1 MALFAVVAC
10 GASGGGP
17 TSGEDEAPEEERP
30 ADAAPAFG
38 VEFVDALADGSRNET
53 ACVQQ
58 TATAVAKPGAV
69 DLVFVI
75 DNSTSML
82 GEIAEVVRQL
92 NRQLYPVLVAA
103 GTDFNVQILTGY
115 GERRRVRV
123 CVSEPLGGGADAD
136 EDGFC
141 DQVGT
146 EPTQTPRL
154 FHKDVLIGSN
164 NGLCLLLSQ
173 LATGGLADRLR
184 PNAIKNI
191 AIVTD
196 DNPNCSL
203 PATTPGGA
211 VALDE
216 RLAPRS
222 LARRFETALQSI
234 APNLFGASEETRNYV
249 FWSFVGQESS
259 AGGLAGGGEPIGP
272 MTPASGRRCEG
283 AVAAGQAYQ
292 ELSIVTGGYR
302 YPTCG
307 AEPNYESMFR
317 RMAESLN
324 EQAKLPCQ
332 FQIPTPPNGETL
344 DRTSVVL
351 EFEEAGVTRTFL
363 PVAGLNEC
371 AGRDGIYLEGDSV
384 RLCPQSCQ
392 SVEASKDGKLQTK
405 WGCEL
410 VVK

>member
-1 MALFAVVAC
+1 
-10 GASGGGP
+10 
-17 TSGEDEAPEEERP
+17 
-30 ADAAPAFG
+30 
-38 VEFVDALADGSRNET
+38 
-53 ACVQQ
+53 
-58 TATAVAKPGAV
+58 
-69 DLVFVI
+69 
-75 DNSTSML
+75 ML

-123 CVSEPLGGGADAD
+123 CVSEPLGGGPDAD

-146 EPTQTPRL
+146 EPTQTPLL
-154 FHKDVLIGSN
+154 FHKNVLIGSN

-173 LATGGLADRLR
+173 LATGGLAERLR

-211 VALDE
+211 VVLDE

-222 LARRFETALQSI
+222 LARRFEEALQSI
-234 APNLFGASEETRNYV
+234 APNLFGASEETRKYV

-259 AGGLAGGGEPIGP
+259 AGGLGGGGEPIGP

-317 RMAESLN
+317 RMAKSLN

-332 FQIPTPPNGETL
+332 FQIPTPPKGETL

-371 AGRDGIYLEGDSV
+371 AGRDGIYLEADSV

-392 SVEASKDGKLQTK
+392 AVEASKDGKLQTK

-410 VVK
+410 VIE